1 MCKSSVLLATSMLA
15 EHSAALD
22 SNNEIHFRQRCGAW
36 GENPGFE
43 HLDFKPPMRLSRS
56 GKTIIYRSVPTD
68 AEIREL
74 DRTT

>member
-22 SNNEIHFRQRCGAW
+22 SNNEIHFRQRCGSW
-36 GENPGFE
+36 EGNPGSE
-43 HLDFKPPMRLSRS
+43 HLDFKHPIMPSRI
-56 GKTIIYRSVPTD
+56 GKKIFHYSVFTD